1 MSTISYPAN
10 GGYNMAR
17 VVHFDI
23 SAENPEELRKFY
35 ETVFGWKFNKWE
47 GPMEYWMITTG
58 EGPGID
64 GGMSKRGQ
72 QNMDINTI
80 DVPNLDEYTQKVEAY
95 GGTIIAP
102 KMPIPGIGWFAVFK
116 DSEGNTFGMMQ
127 DDPNAK

>member
-1 MSTISYPAN
+1 
-10 GGYNMAR
+10 MAR

-35 ETVFGWKFNKWE
+35 ETIFGWKFNKWE
-47 GPMEYWMITTG
+47 GPMEYWMIQTG

-64 GGMSKRGQ
+64 GGLSKKDQ

-80 DVPNLDEYTQKVEAY
+80 DVPNLDEYVQKVEAN
-95 GGTIIAP
+95 GGTIVAP

>member
-1 MSTISYPAN
+1 
-10 GGYNMAR
+10 MAR

-35 ETVFGWKFNKWE
+35 ESVFGWKFEKWE

-64 GGMSKRGQ
+64 GGMSKKGE

-80 DVPNLDEYTQKVEAY
+80 DIPNLDEYILKVEENGA
-95 GGTIIAP
+95 TIVAP
-102 KMPIPGIGWFAVFK
+102 KMAIPGVGWFAVFK
-116 DSEGNTFGMMQ
+116 DTEGNTFGMMQ
-127 DDPNAK
+127 DDKEAK

>member
-1 MSTISYPAN
+1 
-10 GGYNMAR
+10 MAR

-47 GPMEYWMITTG
+47 GPMEYWMIQTG
-58 EGPGID
+58 DGPGID
-64 GGMSKRGQ
+64 GGMSKRDHQ
-72 QNMDINTI
+72 SMDINTI
-80 DVPNLDEYTQKVEAY
+80 EVPNLDEYVQKVEVN
-95 GGTIIAP
+95 GGTIVAP

-127 DDPNAK
+127 EDPNAK